1 MASEAELMHLL
12 SGIYDAALEPERWPD
27 VLNHIAD
34 AMGSCASI
42 LGVHRL
48 PDGAATGFVAGSC
61 QIDLHYLSVYNA
73 NHACPENNPTLSRVL
88 SHPIGEPII
97 DRKLSDRQKFLRS
110 DLYNDVL
117 RPQRLQDG
125 SLTLLLHEPGEFVTW
140 GIMQRDGAESFND
153 DDERLLRFLAPH
165 LQRSVQLFLRLG
177 ALDARAQAVEEV
189 LDRIPLG
196 VALVSAKG
204 QVLRLN
210 RAAEAIV
217 ATGDGLWLGRNGL
230 SAARSDE
237 NRSLQRLIAEAAATA
252 VSDGVGAGGAISLSR
267 PSGAQP
273 LPVLVAPFSGKRLAD
288 GPCWPGAIVFIG
300 DPEQEARS
308 PAALLRRLYGL
319 TRAEASLAAILLQG
333 KDLTEAAAEL
343 GVTMNT
349 VRTQLRGVF
358 DKTGARRQAELI
370 RILLRGPAGLLI

>member
-1 MASEAELMHLL
+1 
-12 SGIYDAALEPERWPD
+12 
-27 VLNHIAD
+27 
-34 AMGSCASI
+34 
-42 LGVHRL
+42 
-48 PDGAATGFVAGSC
+48 
-61 QIDLHYLSVYNA
+61 
-73 NHACPENNPTLSRVL
+73 L
-88 SHPIGEPII
+88 SHPVGEPII
-97 DRKLSDRQKFLRS
+97 GRKFHDRQEFLRT
-110 DLYNDVL
+110 DLYNHLL
-117 RPQRLQDG
+117 RPQKLQDG
-125 SLTLLLHEPGEFVTW
+125 SIALLLREPSECASWVVL
-140 GIMQRDGAESFND
+140 QRDGAEPFSD

-177 ALDARAQAVEEV
+177 ALDSRAQAAEEA

-217 ATGDGLWLGRNGL
+217 TRGDGLWVGRNGL

-237 NRSLQRLIAEAAATA
+237 NRSLQRLIAEAATTA
-252 VSDGVGAGGAISLSR
+252 AGDGMGSGGALSLSR

-273 LPVLVAPFSGKRLAD
+273 LPILVAPFSGKRLAD
-288 GPCWPGAIVFIG
+288 GACWPAAIVFIG
-300 DPEQEARS
+300 NSEQEARS
-308 PAALLRRLYGL
+308 PADLLRQLYGL

-333 KDLTEAAAEL
+333 KDLTEAAGEL

-349 VRTQLRGVF
+349 VRTQLRCVF

-370 RILLRGPAGLLI
+370 RILLRGPAGLLS